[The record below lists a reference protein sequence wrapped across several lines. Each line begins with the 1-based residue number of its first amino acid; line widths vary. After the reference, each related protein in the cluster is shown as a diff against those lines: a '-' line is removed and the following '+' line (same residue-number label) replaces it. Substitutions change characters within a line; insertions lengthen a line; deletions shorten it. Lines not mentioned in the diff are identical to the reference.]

1 MINVLKEQ
9 NIDNINVKNKINIK
23 NKINETN
30 KMLNETLKII
40 NNYKKN
46 ILKKNTPVN

>member
-1 MINVLKEQ
+1 MINLLKDK
-9 NIDNINVKNKINIK
+9 NIDDTNNINIK

-40 NNYKKN
+40 NNYKKD
-46 ILKKNTPVN
+46 ILKKNISVN